1 MSLDR
6 RPRETRY
13 EPQPF
18 PETRDGFVVIA
29 ALSNRLRGTLHAL
42 LTKKLLES
50 YVPEFF
56 TVAFTFS
63 LMVVINRVWGVET
76 FGAWALTLSITA
88 LVSSVCGAKTED
100 SVMRLYRKAVDA
112 GTPEQSSALVVLG
125 LGLDIATFALATL
138 VCLALW
144 SLVLAPLLPS
154 ADPTI
159 FALILSAYFIGLMR
173 GSFVGVLIAEQRV
186 GFANGARTLD
196 AGLKVVGIAVMAP
209 LAPES
214 PLIVIAGA
222 YLLAAVVTFFY
233 ALAAMLLTQALPRPQ
248 FSRSLVNAF
257 GKLNLVTYLSA
268 TSKIGGQRL
277 DTVIVA
283 QFVSIEILGLYEVL
297 KRVVT
302 PVQYL
307 HMPLVPLYSKPMVS
321 NFDSGAAERNASLI
335 HKSVMAL
342 TGLLSVY
349 FLVLFVL
356 LPWIIKVQNI
366 VFQPE
371 IYIGVAILAGLAW
384 LNAVTWW
391 LRLFTLLNRPSMLV
405 WTSLL
410 YTAGVLCLPW
420 LLFSTLSSPPLVI
433 GSLAYALPIL
443 PGLIVRYMA
452 YRAYMKTHRETNGV
466 RARAENNRSA

>member
-1 MSLDR
+1 MYLVR
-6 RPRETRY
+6 RPQNTRY
-13 EPQPF
+13 ETQPF
-18 PETRDGFVVIA
+18 PKSQEGFVVIA
-29 ALSNRLRGTLHAL
+29 ALSNRLRGILHAL

-63 LMVVINRVWGVET
+63 QMVVINRVWGVEI

-100 SVMRLYRKAVDA
+100 SVMRLYRKVVDA
-112 GTPEQSSALVVLG
+112 GTPEQSSALVILG
-125 LGLDIATFALATL
+125 LGLDIATFALAII

-144 SLVLAPLLPS
+144 NLVLAPLLPS
-154 ADPTI
+154 SDPTI
-159 FALILSAYFIGLMR
+159 FVLILSAYFIGLMR

-196 AGLKVVGIAVMAP
+196 AGMKVVGITAMAP
-209 LAPES
+209 LAPQS
-214 PLIVIAGA
+214 PLMVIAGG
-222 YLLAAVVTFFY
+222 YLVAAVVTFFY
-233 ALAAMLLTQALPRPQ
+233 ALAAMRLTQALPRPQ
-248 FSRSLVNAF
+248 FSRSLLKTF
-257 GKLNLVTYLSA
+257 GKLNLATYLSA
-268 TSKIGGQRL
+268 SSKIGGQRL

-283 QFVSIEILGLYEVL
+283 QYVSIEILGLYEVL

-302 PVQYL
+302 PVQYIHL
-307 HMPLVPLYSKPMVS
+307 PLVPLYSKPLVS
-321 NFDSGAAERNASLI
+321 NFDNGAAGQNAVLI
-335 HKSVMAL
+335 HKSAMAL

-349 FLVLFVL
+349 FLALFVL
-356 LPWIIKVQNI
+356 LPWIIEIQNI
-366 VFQPE
+366 VFQSE
-371 IYIGVAILAGLAW
+371 IYIGVAIVAGVAW

-420 LLFSTLSSPPLVI
+420 LLFNTLSSPPLVI
-433 GSLAYALPIL
+433 GSLAYTLPFL
-443 PGLIVRYMA
+443 PGLIVRYLA
-452 YRAYMKTHRETNGV
+452 YRNYMKTYRETNGLRT
-466 RARAENNRSA
+466 RANKNRSA